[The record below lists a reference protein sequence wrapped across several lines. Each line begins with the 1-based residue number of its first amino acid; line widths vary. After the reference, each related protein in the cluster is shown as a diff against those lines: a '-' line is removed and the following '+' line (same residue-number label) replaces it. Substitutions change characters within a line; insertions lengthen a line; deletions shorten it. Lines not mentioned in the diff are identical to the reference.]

1 MTDEEYIEAFL
12 EEDQRAFSQFYVQ
25 KEKDFKGAISKH
37 FRILNPEFLADVYQ
51 DAIIRMW
58 ENIKK
63 RKLTAQNLTT
73 TLSGYLY
80 RIGEN
85 VALEAL
91 RKEKETTVDMSDE
104 TDDDGIPFRAIDQ
117 EAARSIEEYEED
129 ARMKMIRETVYGM
142 GKPCA
147 PLLLNFYWDKKSWTV
162 IALELGYK
170 DANSAKTQKNK
181 CMNKLKALFRR

>member
-1 MTDEEYIEAFL
+1 M

-25 KEKDFKGAISKH
+25 KEKDFKVAISKH

-51 DAIIRMW
+51 DAIVRMW

-73 TLSGYLY
+73 TLSHYLY
-80 RIGEN
+80 GIGAN

-91 RKEKETTVDMSDE
+91 RKEKETSVDMSDE

-117 EAARSIEEYEED
+117 EAARSIEEYEENKRMRLGDD
-129 ARMKMIRETVYGM
+129 ATEPKRIRY
-142 GKPCA
+142 
-147 PLLLNFYWDKKSWTV
+147 KK
-162 IALELGYK
+162 LME
-170 DANSAKTQKNK
+170 
-181 CMNKLKALFRR
+181 